1 MSILKL
7 NLTERANQSLRRGH
21 DRDDDDATEPHS
33 VAARMS
39 PSRVGRRLGS
49 TEILLVVCDHLSS
62 TSACIRVPVRVL
74 IAGFNSQGRTC
85 AGVFIPSRSNGTNLA
100 QLLAHLHLPGTVP

>member
-1 MSILKL
+1 MSLLKVRDLASLYDEGEHKL

-39 PSRVGRRLGS
+39 PSRRRLG
-49 TEILLVVCDHLSS
+49 TTRRMRSS
-62 TSACIRVPVRVL
+62 
-74 IAGFNSQGRTC
+74 
-85 AGVFIPSRSNGTNLA
+85 
-100 QLLAHLHLPGTVP
+100 